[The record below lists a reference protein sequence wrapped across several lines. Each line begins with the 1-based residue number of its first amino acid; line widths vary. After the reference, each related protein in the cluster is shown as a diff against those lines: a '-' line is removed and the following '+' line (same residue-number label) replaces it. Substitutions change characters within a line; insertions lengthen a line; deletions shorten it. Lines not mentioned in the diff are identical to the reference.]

1 VQVLPRIIRCNK
13 VPVLASSQNSFVVA
27 VADHILAG
35 VCVCVVSSGQ
45 LGSERAAQRE
55 TLDKI
60 DGLETNMSTMV
71 AHMGELLT
79 RLDST
84 TMAAGG
90 SVYRKLDST

>member
-13 VPVLASSQNSFVVA
+13 VPVLASSQNPFIVA

-35 VCVCVVSSGQ
+35 VCVCGVVW

>member
-1 VQVLPRIIRCNK
+1 M
-13 VPVLASSQNSFVVA
+13 
-27 VADHILAG
+27 
-35 VCVCVVSSGQ
+35 
-45 LGSERAAQRE
+45 GSERAAQRE